1 MAELYSKL
9 YSCMLQKKRSLLK
22 SLPMKKILP
31 LFVVLLSLGTAAFSQ
46 MGSAKQVNWSF
57 TSKKIGD
64 KKYEVRITAIINGNY
79 HMYAINAGVDL
90 PAPTKISFAQN
101 PLLNIQGKTIEQGKK
116 ITKFES
122 IWDGKV
128 NYFEKTVTFIQLV
141 NTKTAAKTNLNGK
154 VEFMV
159 CNDEACLPPSEVP
172 FKIAIGG

>member
-1 MAELYSKL
+1 MFSKL
-9 YSCMLQKKRSLLK
+9 NLLNP
-22 SLPMKKILP
+22 STMKKICTFL
-31 LFVVLLSLGTAAFSQ
+31 VLLFAFTATAFSQ
-46 MGSAKQVNWSF
+46 MGSAKQVKWSF

-64 KKYEVRITAIINGNY
+64 KKYEVRITATINGDY

-90 PAPTKISFAQN
+90 PVPTKVSFAQN
-101 PLLNIQGKTIEQGKK
+101 PLLIIQGKTIEQGKK

-128 NYFEKTVTFIQLV
+128 NYYEKTVTFIQLV

>member
-1 MAELYSKL
+1 LHKL
-9 YSCMLQKKRSLLK
+9 IS
-22 SLPMKKILP
+22 MKKILP
-31 LFVVLLSLGTAAFSQ
+31 LFVLFLFFGSTAFSQ
-46 MGSAKQVNWSF
+46 MGSAKQVKWTFS
-57 TSKKIGD
+57 SKKIGD
-64 KKYEVRITAIINGNY
+64 KKYEVRITATINGNY
-79 HMYAINAGVDL
+79 HMYAINAGVEL
-90 PAPTKISFAQN
+90 PAPTKVSFTQN
-101 PLLNIQGKTIEQGKK
+101 PLLIIQGKTIEQGKK

-128 NYFEKTVTFIQLV
+128 NYYEKTVTFIQLV